1 MCAQGKGGQQNL
13 PAPRYTWDVTLFFR
27 NSIRMLSVHF
37 FPQFFLLH
45 CILETSLLSIE
56 VSVNLI
62 MISCDGIQVILN
74 THSGYIE
81 KIWK

>member
-27 NSIRMLSVHF
+27 NSIRVLSVHF
-37 FPQFFLLH
+37 FPHFFPPPLYSRNFFVIH
-45 CILETSLLSIE
+45 RG
-56 VSVNLI
+56 SVNLI
-62 MISCDGIQVILN
+62 MISCYGIEVVLN
-74 THSGYIE
+74 THSYCIE